1 MGAINICKIDNNQS
15 TIIESKSS
23 TIVSNKSCNERFSV
37 FEKIQDKD
45 KLKDYIPY

>member
-1 MGAINICKIDNNQS
+1 MGTINVCNNDDNLYQS

-23 TIVSNKSCNERFSV
+23 TIISNDFTL